1 MTQLALLRW
10 LVSCAALLPITIAA
24 VHTQTTSH
32 APRQTAATER
42 MMRDVTVGRPAPRSV
57 DAPTSQVDDG
67 TLLYSE
73 PDPSLAI
80 AAADAKRKYFITDI
94 GTLGG
99 TQSFALGINDVGQV
113 FGTSWITGDTTQH
126 AFLYQNGTMAD
137 LGDLVITLAG
147 GALNNSGQIAGG
159 FTLNGVVRPA
169 IYDTETGIIT
179 IIPALGGTSP
189 SGFRG
194 VVRAINN
201 RSKAVGFAYI
211 DSQTTHAFSHRDG
224 VTRDIGS
231 LGGSSYAASINDSG
245 TIVGASTDASNG
257 FAHAF
262 VFSAGQMRD
271 IDPFGDPTF
280 TKSLSVAND
289 VNDAGAVVGYFLD
302 QTDGAIHSFLFDGD
316 NFINIGVAG
325 SPETNASA
333 INNQGQ
339 VVGGHLVFDER
350 VCQPICENRY
360 KMHAFL
366 YEGGD
371 RITDLNA
378 LTLSQPGWEFTW
390 AFDINNHGQIIGYGV
405 LDNNF
410 RAFVLTPAV
419 HKRQCKHGGWKGFG
433 FKNQGQ
439 CVQFVNN

>member
-24 VHTQTTSH
+24 VHTQTKSH
-32 APRQTAATER
+32 APRQTVATER
-42 MMRDVTVGRPAPRSV
+42 MIRDVTVGRPESRS
-57 DAPTSQVDDG
+57 TSQVDDG

-80 AAADAKRKYFITDI
+80 AASDAKRKYFITDL

-113 FGTSWITGDTTQH
+113 FGTSSITGDATQH

-137 LGDLVITLAG
+137 IGDLVITLAG
-147 GALNNSGQIAGG
+147 GALNNSGQVAGG

-169 IYDTETGIIT
+169 IYDSQTGIIT
-179 IIPALGGTSP
+179 IIPSLGGTSP

-194 VVRAINN
+194 VVRAIND
-201 RSKAVGFAYI
+201 RGKAVGFGYI
-211 DSQTTHAFSHRDG
+211 DSQTTHAFSYRNG
-224 VTRDIGS
+224 MTRDIGS
-231 LGGSSYAASINDSG
+231 LGGSSYAASVNDSG

-262 VFSAGQMRD
+262 VYSAGQMRD

-289 VNDAGAVVGYFLD
+289 VNDDGTVVGYFLD
-302 QTDGAIHSFLFDGD
+302 QTDGAIHSFLYDGV
-316 NFINIGVAG
+316 NFVNIGMAG

-339 VVGGHLVFDER
+339 VVGAHLVFDEGL
-350 VCQPICENRY
+350 Y
-360 KMHAFL
+360 DLHAFL
-366 YEGGD
+366 YEGE

-378 LTLSQPGWEFTW
+378 LTLSQSGWELTW
-390 AFDINNHGQIIGYGV
+390 AFDINNPGQIVGYGV
-405 LDNNF
+405 LNNNF
-410 RAFVLTPAV
+410 RAFLLTPVV
-419 HKRQCKHGGWKGFG
+419 HRRQCKHGGWRGFG